1 MYLFELV
8 ADDLCG
14 PVTGSRAT
22 SAMERISPRG
32 SAGLSWRRGRGM
44 SGSGGQRDKAA
55 VCGVPVCW
63 PWVPMSGGRLGSSRL
78 ASSGVLPVGE
88 GGGDEACAIPG
99 AQFDG
104 LVAEELRRC
113 RWLRRRRWIRTVGR
127 ARPRG
132 FRGRQAGRQGAGL
145 RAADSAATIGQGSPG
160 CSFLARARLFP
171 WQSQGVMM
179 ALGDQYLAMQG
190 QRGGERMSAW
200 WSCGWSRCWAPGLA
214 G

>member
-1 MYLFELV
+1 
-8 ADDLCG
+8 
-14 PVTGSRAT
+14 
-22 SAMERISPRG
+22 
-32 SAGLSWRRGRGM
+32 M

-78 ASSGVLPVGE
+78 ASSGVLPGGE

-104 LVAEELRRC
+104 LVAEELGRWGWPRR
-113 RWLRRRRWIRTVGR
+113 WRWIRTVGR

-145 RAADSAATIGQGSPG
+145 RAAGSAATIGQGSPG

-190 QRGGERMSAW
+190 SAW
-200 WSCGWSRCWAPGLA
+200 RRTDVGLVELWLVKVLGSRSGRMMAFPALPGSAARRTRRWGSRKRRVRPPRGPVSRLRTGRA
-214 G
+214 